1 MLNLNYFL
9 LCLCKKK
16 PRFQI
21 IYQKSKG
28 TSVNVNAT
36 QKRKITQNSADGS
49 FKYTFYG
56 VYRILLF
63 HALVPLSCF
72 H

>member
-1 MLNLNYFL
+1 MPL
-9 LCLCKKK
+9 K
-16 PRFQI
+16 
-21 IYQKSKG
+21 
-28 TSVNVNAT
+28 
-36 QKRKITQNSADGS
+36 KRKITQNSADGS

-72 H
+72 HLVSVEDVQLLYHN